1 MRVPPSALCALV
13 AVLSFV
19 EGARAAPVDTAP
31 ADAAPSATTPAS
43 DDRIEKRVTGFGTVA
58 LGMPAL
64 AFMNELVGA
73 RLELE
78 YTPRFALGFSLA
90 YANLKG
96 KDARVSN
103 MLPELSV
110 AYRVPLGQ
118 SAFVP
123 IRFAGGYL
131 PKNGP
136 TLRLTSG
143 FDLAM
148 SDAVSLELALVEP
161 MVWVARDKPELS
173 FNFGGAVSA
182 RF

>member
-1 MRVPPSALCALV
+1 MRAPLTVLCAVV
-13 AVLSFV
+13 AVLSIA
-19 EGARAAPVDTAP
+19 EGARAAPADTAS
-31 ADAAPSATTPAS
+31 SASTPAS
-43 DDRIEKRVTGFGTVA
+43 DDRIGKRVTGFGTVA
-58 LGMPAL
+58 LGMPGL

-103 MLPELSV
+103 MLPEVSV
-110 AYRVPLGQ
+110 AYRSPLGQ
-118 SAFVP
+118 SDFGVP
-123 IRFAGGYL
+123 TRFARGYL

-143 FDLAM
+143 FDLAVND
-148 SDAVSLELALVEP
+148 SVSLELALLEP
-161 MVWVARDKPELS
+161 MMWVARDKPELS
-173 FNFGGAVSA
+173 FNFGAAVRA